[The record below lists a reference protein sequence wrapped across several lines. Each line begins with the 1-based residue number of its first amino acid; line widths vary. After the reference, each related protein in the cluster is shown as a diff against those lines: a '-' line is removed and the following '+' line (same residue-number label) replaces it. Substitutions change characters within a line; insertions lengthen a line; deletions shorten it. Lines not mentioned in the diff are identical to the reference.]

1 MIEDYLEKIRLET
14 QLLRES
20 LRICRER
27 FDKLDQENLY
37 LNKQVE
43 VLLKVIE
50 RAKDGN
56 QD

>member
-1 MIEDYLEKIRLET
+1 MIEDYLEKIRLEA